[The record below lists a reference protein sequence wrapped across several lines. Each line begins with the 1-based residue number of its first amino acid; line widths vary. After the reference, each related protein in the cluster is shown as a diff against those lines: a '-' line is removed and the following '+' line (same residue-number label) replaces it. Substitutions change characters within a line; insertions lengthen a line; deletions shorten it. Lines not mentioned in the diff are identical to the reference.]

1 MADPIIIV
9 GAGFGGMAAARALV
23 KHRRDLG
30 GRDIL
35 LIDRNDH
42 HLYTPLLYEVATGFD
57 PREALEHPNREFESA
72 LVRGATVPLV
82 DGLGEQ
88 LATEGIQFLHEEVL
102 SIDAAAH
109 TLTLASSRTRP
120 WSALVLAIGGEPD
133 FHGIPGLKE
142 HSFPLKTMR
151 HALAIRRRL
160 HALLAAKKHGE
171 EPHISVV
178 IGGAGATGVEFAG
191 ELVHFFEHAIRRG
204 VLRPSDITVTIVEAT
219 HRVLSQ
225 FPEAFAGLA
234 ERRLE
239 RWCVKFYFDSCI
251 QSVERGGVVLV
262 PRPLR
267 PGEEEQSL
275 VCEFR
280 AEKRKEIDADL
291 MVWTGGVRGA
301 SQIAAWGLPVD
312 SRGRVPVNEYSAVPS
327 TPGLYVIGDA
337 AALLDPRTKRPLP
350 GLAQAAM
357 VEAWVVASHILHGD
371 RARPYHFPYL
381 HTIIPVGGKY
391 AIADVFGFT
400 FHGFWGWVA
409 RQIADLRYYAV
420 VLPWHKALGT
430 WWRGVRVYTQ
440 ND

>member
-1 MADPIIIV
+1 MDPVIIV
-9 GAGFGGMAAARALV
+9 GAGFGGIATARALA
-23 KHRRDLG
+23 KYWRDLG
-30 GRDIL
+30 GREIL
-35 LIDRNDH
+35 LVDRNDH

-57 PREALEHPNREFESA
+57 PGEALEHPDRKFESA
-72 LVRGATVPLV
+72 LVAGATVPLI
-82 DGLGEQ
+82 DGLLKQ

-102 SIDAAAH
+102 GIDATKRMVTFANGR
-109 TLTLASSRTRP
+109 SRS

-133 FHGIPGLKE
+133 FYSIAGLKE
-142 HSFPLKTMR
+142 HSFPLKTVR

-191 ELVHFFEHAIRRG
+191 ELVHFFERAIERE

-225 FPEAFAGLA
+225 FPERFARLA

-251 QSVERGGVVLV
+251 QSVARGKVVLV

-267 PGEEEQSL
+267 AGESEAAL

-280 AEKRKEIDADL
+280 TEKQKEIDADL
-291 MVWTGGVRGA
+291 VVWTGGVRGA
-301 SQIAAWGLPVD
+301 SQLAAWGLPVD
-312 SRGRVPVNEYSAVPS
+312 MKGRVPVTAYGEVSGK
-327 TPGLYVIGDA
+327 PGLYVLGDA
-337 AALLDPRTKRPLP
+337 AALEDPRSKRPLP
-350 GLAQAAM
+350 GLAQAAIA
-357 VEAWVVASHILHGD
+357 EARVTAAHIAHGD
-371 RARPYHFPYL
+371 RAKPYQFPYL
-381 HTIIPVGGKY
+381 HTVIPVGGKY
-391 AIADVFGFT
+391 AIADVFGFK
-400 FHGFWGWVA
+400 FDGFLGWIA
-409 RQIADLRYYAV
+409 RQIADLRYYAT
-420 VLPWHKALGT
+420 VLPWPKALRT
-430 WWRGVRVYTQ
+430 WWRGVRVYIQ